1 MWTGFDLVVSAFMYD
16 RLRHTLAHLF
26 SVRGAHKLGTV
37 PKAGSWDPASLQSDQ
52 RISTNKGA
60 RVHLRKDAAEG
71 SQHGPACMQ
80 HLNDP
85 VAGEG
90 LGVC

>member
-1 MWTGFDLVVSAFMYD
+1 MSAFSYY
-16 RLRHTLAHLF
+16 RLCHTSAHLF
-26 SVRGAHKLGTV
+26 MNKGAHKSEIV
-37 PKAGSWDPASLQSDQ
+37 PKAGSHDPASLQSDQ
-52 RISTNKGA
+52 RMSMHKGA

>member
-1 MWTGFDLVVSAFMYD
+1 MWTGFCLVLSAFSYD
-16 RLRHTLAHLF
+16 RLRHTSAHLF
-26 SVRGAHKLGTV
+26 SVKSAHKLENV
-37 PKAGSWDPASLQSDQ
+37 PKAGSHDPASLQSEQ
-52 RISTNKGA
+52 RISTHKGA
-60 RVHLRKDAAEG
+60 RVHLREDAAEG

-85 VAGEG
+85 VVGEG